1 MPVWR
6 RSSLARKLQLKMRG
20 CPYPQGLCRQQLLQ
34 PQRLRSWT
42 MAMTMK
48 RRTYD
53 AAAVQRLVQPL
64 SKHGWER
71 DRSTV
76 VKCQPACVFVATATV
91 LFCGFHPPP
100 RPLLLLFVLLLILLA
115 LFFAT
120 RIAQSLSHIFTL
132 FYWDWSVALL
142 AHAYLRPFLELL
154 VLKLVLKLVLVHR
167 ARARP

>member
-1 MPVWR
+1 MT
-6 RSSLARKLQLKMRG
+6 
-20 CPYPQGLCRQQLLQ
+20 RQQSSVLCSPSASMAGNGIDL
-34 PQRLRSWT
+34 RLRF
-42 MAMTMK
+42 K
-48 RRTYD
+48 Y
-53 AAAVQRLVQPL
+53 
-64 SKHGWER
+64 
-71 DRSTV
+71 
-76 VKCQPACVFVATATV
+76 QPACVFVATATA

-154 VLKLVLKLVLVHR
+154 VLKLVLKLVLMRLQQHHR
-167 ARARP
+167 STESSLSRSNLALLFFSPKARHA